1 MGDEGLPDMG
11 AEGAG
16 EVIDAAISYNRGSA
30 ERGLLEETKS
40 HVGWSRVVRMTIEGR
55 HQLAA

>member
-1 MGDEGLPDMG
+1 MG

-16 EVIDAAISYNRGSA
+16 EVIDATISYNREST

-40 HVGWSRVVRMTIEGR
+40 HVRLITSSVRMTIEGR
-55 HQLAA
+55 HQLVV

>member
-1 MGDEGLPDMG
+1 MG

>member
-1 MGDEGLPDMG
+1 MG

-16 EVIDAAISYNRGSA
+16 EVIDAAISYNRESA

-40 HVGWSRVVRMTIEGR
+40 HVGLVTSIVRMTIEGR